1 MKLTILNDVHLGAS
15 RSAGTTPAT
24 QQQLKQHLQTSFE
37 ALLPES
43 DLMILGDL
51 MDKGTITAADLLP
64 VFTSLNTWLAKGY
77 QLWLVAG
84 NHDLCR
90 TSTDLSSFDLL
101 CSLLSRLHPDTVT
114 VVKGGGVMTDYGY
127 IVSHVA
133 NQDLFDLEMAKV
145 PDCDYLF
152 VHVNIDNH
160 FAAQSDQSL
169 NLSKEQIVACKAK
182 QIICAHEHDRRTYG
196 KVTIPGNQ
204 IASSVSDWLNPS
216 DKFYSVI
223 EDGVLTLV
231 KCADRATE
239 FTEMGWQ
246 ALSITAHKFVRV
258 TGSAT
263 TEQASTALNAIN
275 KLRKEHP
282 AFVITNAVTVLS
294 EDGTAAMFEE
304 NLEAVQSFSVWEALK
319 EILSKEEAEVLEK
332 LNND

>member
-51 MDKGTITAADLLP
+51 MDKGTISAADLLP
-64 VFTSLNTWLAKGY
+64 VFTGLSSWLVKGHR
-77 QLWLVAG
+77 LWLVAG
-84 NHDLCR
+84 NHDLTR

-101 CSLLSRLHPDTVT
+101 CSLLLRLYPDTVT

-127 IVSHVA
+127 VIPHVA

-145 PDCDYLF
+145 PECDYLF

-169 NLSKEQIVACKAK
+169 NLCKDQIVACKAK
-182 QIICAHEHDRRTYG
+182 QVVCAHEHDLRTFG

-216 DKFYSVI
+216 DKFFVEI
-223 EDGVLTLV
+223 EDGVLQLV
-231 KCADRATE
+231 KCADRDE
-239 FTEMGWQ
+239 QFVQMDWK
-246 ALSITAHKFVRV
+246 ALAVTDHKFVRV
-258 TGSAT
+258 IGAAPADES
-263 TEQASTALNAIN
+263 SSVLSAIN
-275 KLRKEHP
+275 ALRRSHP
-282 AFVITNAVTVLS
+282 AFVITNAVTVVS
-294 EDGTAAMFEE
+294 DEGVAVEFEQ
-304 NLEAVQSFSVWEALK
+304 NLEAVQAFSVWGAL
-319 EILSKEEAEVLEK
+319 AEVLSADEIK
-332 LNND
+332 ILEGLKNA